1 MLRELKTF
9 VAVARHGTF
18 AAAGQQVGLTQSAV
32 SAQMRVLEQGLGVRL
47 FERSGRSAVLNA
59 AGRHAL
65 PLAEQMLGLYA
76 QMALPTSAAEWQ
88 GELKVGA
95 IATLQTGLLP
105 EALPRFRAAAP
116 RVELKLVPGVS
127 LNLLSQID
135 AGELDLALLIKPP
148 FELPKELLQISL
160 AREPFVLI
168 TPLGVT
174 ADDPLQILAEQP
186 FVRYDRRSFGGRWVN
201 QFLREQRLTVQ
212 EALELDELEAIVRM
226 VECGLGVSLI
236 PRAGL
241 WLQRPTQ
248 LRVIELGELTFHREL
263 VAILRRAQ
271 RQPTLDCLL
280 ECLREAALNDKP
292 RTGRGLAEGV
302 ANAAS

>member
-9 VAVARHGTF
+9 VMIARHGTF
-18 AAAGQQVGLTQSAV
+18 AAAGQRIGLTQSAV

-47 FERSGRSAVLNA
+47 FDRSGRAAVLNA

-65 PLAEQMLGLYA
+65 PLAEQMLALYA
-76 QMALPTSAAEWQ
+76 QMALPSAAAAWQ

-95 IATLQTGLLP
+95 IATVQTGLLP

-127 LNLLSQID
+127 LNLLSQVD

-148 FELPKELLQISL
+148 FELPKELLQVNL

-168 TPLGVT
+168 APLAVEG
-174 ADDPLQILAEQP
+174 DDPLRLLAEQP
-186 FVRYDRRSFGGRWVN
+186 FVRYDRGSFGGRRVS
-201 QFLREQRLTVQ
+201 QFLREQRLEVR
-212 EALELDELEAIVRM
+212 EVLELDELEAIVRM

-248 LRVIELGELTFHREL
+248 LRVLELGELTFHREL
-263 VAILRRAQ
+263 VAVLRRAR
-271 RQPTLDCLL
+271 RQPALECLLDCLL
-280 ECLREAALNDKP
+280 EAGAHGTP
-292 RTGRGLAEGV
+292 YPAP
-302 ANAAS
+302 

>member
-9 VAVARHGTF
+9 LAVARHGTF

-32 SAQMRVLEQGLGVRL
+32 SAQMRVLEHGLGVRL
-47 FERSGRSAVLNA
+47 FDRSGRSAVLNA

-65 PLAEQMLGLYA
+65 PLAQQMLGLYG
-76 QMALPTSAAEWQ
+76 QMALPTAAAEWQ

-95 IATLQTGLLP
+95 IASVQTGLLP
-105 EALPRFRAAAP
+105 EALPQFRTAAP

-127 LNLLSQID
+127 LNLLSRID

-160 AREPFVLI
+160 AREPFVLV
-168 TPLGVT
+168 TPLGVS

-186 FVRYDRRSFGGRWVN
+186 FVRYDRRSFGGRRVS
-201 QFLREQRLTVQ
+201 QFLREQRLNVQ

-271 RQPTLDCLL
+271 RQPALECLLDCLL
-280 ECLREAALNDKP
+280 AAGA
-292 RTGRGLAEGV
+292 RTHG
-302 ANAAS
+302 

>member
-9 VAVARHGTF
+9 AMVARHGTF

-32 SAQMRVLEQGLGVRL
+32 SAQMRVLEQNLGVRL
-47 FERSGRSAVLNA
+47 FDRSGRSAVLNA

-65 PLAEQMLGLYA
+65 PLAEQMLTLYA

-88 GELKVGA
+88 GELRVGA

-127 LNLLSQID
+127 LNLLSQVD
-135 AGELDLALLIKPP
+135 AAELDLALLIKPP
-148 FELPKELLQISL
+148 FELPKELLQVSL
-160 AREPFVLI
+160 ALEPFVLI
-168 TPLGVT
+168 TPLETDG
-174 ADDPLQILAEQP
+174 DDPLRLLSEQP
-186 FVRYDRRSFGGRWVN
+186 FVRYDRRSFGGRRVS
-201 QFLREQRLTVQ
+201 QFLREQRLNVR

-226 VECGLGVSLI
+226 VECGLGVALI

-241 WLQRPTQ
+241 WLQRPTR
-248 LRVIELGELTFHREL
+248 LRVLELGELTFHREL
-263 VAILRRAQ
+263 VGVLRRAQ
-271 RQPTLDCLL
+271 RQPAL
-280 ECLREAALNDKP
+280 ECLLQCLADAAKP
-292 RTGRGLAEGV
+292 EPL
-302 ANAAS
+302 